1 MLGAVRSRLTVAAGI
16 VAVLVVVVGTTV
28 VPAHVTLG
36 GGSLRC
42 GTVWHPERSSEIAG
56 LAHICARA
64 AAEHLRASLGVG
76 GFLAVLALVPLLFG
90 RVRSTGMRRMLCA
103 LWGIG
108 FVAAT
113 LAAVAWLG
121 WGVEY
126 WPPGVT
132 FDL

>member
-1 MLGAVRSRLTVAAGI
+1 MRNRLASGPRQRDRAPGARL
-16 VAVLVVVVGTTV
+16 
-28 VPAHVTLG
+28 
-36 GGSLRC
+36 C
-42 GTVWHPERSSEIAG
+42 D
-56 LAHICARA
+56 RA

-76 GFLAVLALVPLLFG
+76 GFLAVLGLVPLLFG
-90 RVRSTGMRRMLCA
+90 RVRSTGVRRMLCA

-126 WPPGVT
+126 SPPGVT

>member
-1 MLGAVRSRLTVAAGI
+1 MAAI
-16 VAVLVVVVGTTV
+16 ITAVLVVVVGTTII
-28 VPAHVTLG
+28 PTHVALG

-42 GTVWHPERSSEIAG
+42 GTVWHPDRGSEIAG
-56 LAHICARA
+56 WARLCDRA
-64 AAEHLRASLGVG
+64 AAEHLRVSLGVG

-90 RVRSTGMRRMLCA
+90 RVRSAGVRRMLCA

-113 LAAVAWLG
+113 FAAVAWLG

-126 WPPGVT
+126 SPPSVT